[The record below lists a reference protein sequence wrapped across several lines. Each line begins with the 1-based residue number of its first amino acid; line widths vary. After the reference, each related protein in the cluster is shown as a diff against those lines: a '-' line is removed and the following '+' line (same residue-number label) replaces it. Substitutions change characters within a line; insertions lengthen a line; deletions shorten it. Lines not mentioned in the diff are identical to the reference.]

1 MLSFHSSICTVYTS
15 HYMSTIR
22 DFYKK
27 SEYLNKRF
35 AMKSIA
41 IGSFIFGIFATG
53 FLIGSGMGSGVRA
66 ETGTDIVLD
75 TPLFKEV
82 KGNIDNK
89 FIFWKSS
96 STLPTSKEK
105 EYGMLKGY
113 VESYKD
119 PYTVFFPP
127 KEAKSFAENVKG
139 SFGGVGMNVGM
150 KDGNIIVIAPLKD
163 SPAMKAGIKAGDII
177 TGVDGK
183 NMIGLSSE
191 EAVSLIRGE
200 LDTPVTITV
209 LHQGAKATTDIKIIR
224 KEIKIPTL
232 DTEKKNGVFIVKLY
246 NFSAESP
253 DLFRNAMNEFLTSG
267 SKRLIIDLRG
277 NPGGYLEAAVNMAS
291 YFLKEGQ
298 VVVSE
303 RQGKDE
309 AVVNHRSTGI
319 IGLPA
324 GIKVVVLID
333 GGSASA
339 SEILSG
345 ALKDQGA
352 AKIVGTKSFGK
363 GSVQELVNL
372 SDGSSLKV
380 TIAKWYTPGGVN
392 ISESGIKPDV
402 EVAVATSTPKGWKDG
417 VYDAQMIKA
426 IEVVKK
432 MQ

>member
-1 MLSFHSSICTVYTS
+1 MP
-15 HYMSTIR
+15 TIH

-27 SEYLNKRF
+27 NKHFTKNF
-35 AMKSIA
+35 AIKSIA
-41 IGSFIFGIFATG
+41 IGVFIFIIFAAG
-53 FLIGSGMGSGVRA
+53 FIIGGGVSSSARA
-66 ETGTDIVLD
+66 ETTTELSLN
-75 TPLFKEV
+75 TPLFQTVKE
-82 KGNIDNK
+82 KLDSK

-96 STLPTSKEK
+96 STLPTNKER
-105 EYGMLKGY
+105 EYGMIRGY
-113 VESYKD
+113 VESFKD

-127 KEAKSFAENVKG
+127 QQAKSFAENVKG

-150 KDGNIIVIAPLKD
+150 KDGNIVVIAPLKD

-200 LDTPVTITV
+200 LDKPVTITV
-209 LHQGAKATTDIKIIR
+209 LHVGGKAPVDIKIIR

-232 DTEKKNGVFIVKLY
+232 DTEKKDGVFIIKLY

-253 DLFRNAMNEFLTSG
+253 DLFQKAMNEFVASNSRYLV
-267 SKRLIIDLRG
+267 IDLRG

-291 YFLKEGQ
+291 YFLKDGQ

-303 RQGKDE
+303 RKGKNE
-309 AVVNHRSTGI
+309 EIINHRSIGI
-319 IGLPA
+319 TGLPT
-324 GIKVVVLID
+324 GIKVVVIVD

-339 SEILSG
+339 SEILAG
-345 ALKDQGA
+345 ALKDHGI
-352 AKIVGTKSFGK
+352 AKVVGVKSFGK
-363 GSVQELVNL
+363 GSVQELINL
-372 SDGSSLKV
+372 DDGASLKV
-380 TIAKWYTPGGVN
+380 TIAKWYTPNGIN

-402 EVAVATSTPKGWKDG
+402 EAQVATTTPKGFKG

-426 IEVVKK
+426 VEVVKK